1 MKRFWLWLKFLIRD
15 PAALPEDI
23 GTEEGQKHHRP
34 IPIELGF
41 YLHADGKVYTRSR
54 WSQTV
59 QKVDEGWAHKM
70 RAEMEGP
77 RPGVLLP
84 NMDTSAFITA
94 LVHREY
100 QILLNVAK
108 KEREIDERR
117 AAWRRRVDIAGRIR
131 RARRQ
136 AQQDIDTENEGA
148 V

>member
-1 MKRFWLWLKFLIRD
+1 MKRFWRWLKWLIRD

-59 QKVDEGWAHKM
+59 ERVSPKWVYKM
-70 RAEMEGP
+70 RENGYGVD
-77 RPGVLLP
+77 RPNL
-84 NMDTSAFITA
+84 DTAKFIEA

-100 QILLNVAK
+100 ATLVEVAK
-108 KEREIDERR
+108 KEREVDERR
-117 AAWRRRVDIAGRIR
+117 QAWLRRVDLVGRVR

-136 AQQDIDTENEGA
+136 AQRDIDTKTDGA